1 MRTVFIQITTVIQ
14 LLDEYNDHSLI
25 LIYTLSFIFFMKP
38 FKDYLPQWENQ
49 ITSSVLLQTFAHTI
63 SKLSISSPP
72 LVSPHPLLQLIIST
86 LKLYTRSAFSMSF
99 QAPRAMLHVYR
110 IKLHKLS
117 VVFLFRRKRES
128 QFVIKIPA
136 WSFRNSRHL

>member
-1 MRTVFIQITTVIQ
+1 MRTVFIQTTTVIQ
-14 LLDEYNDHSLI
+14 LLDECNAHSLI
-25 LIYTLSFIFFMKP
+25 LICTLCFIFFMKP
-38 FKDYLPQWENQ
+38 FKGFLSQWENK
-49 ITSSVLLQTFAHTI
+49 ITSSVLLETFAHTI
-63 SKLSISSPP
+63 SKLSISSP
-72 LVSPHPLLQLIIST
+72 LVSPCPLLQLVTSI
-86 LKLYTRSAFSMSF
+86 LKLHTRSAFSKNF

-110 IKLHKLS
+110 IKLHKLP